1 MKNKPFEVLRGTRLL
16 LNIPEVKE
24 PAFELNEKDKE
35 DLMKEQM
42 KQWSALEVYATGDK
56 VEDVTEGDHVY
67 IRVDVL
73 AHAEKIKVGEEVKM
87 LINEH
92 DVIII
97 W

>member
-16 LNIPEVKE
+16 LNIPELKE
-24 PAFELNEKDKE
+24 PSFELNEKDKE
-35 DLMKEQM
+35 ELMKEQM

-87 LINEH
+87 LVNEH